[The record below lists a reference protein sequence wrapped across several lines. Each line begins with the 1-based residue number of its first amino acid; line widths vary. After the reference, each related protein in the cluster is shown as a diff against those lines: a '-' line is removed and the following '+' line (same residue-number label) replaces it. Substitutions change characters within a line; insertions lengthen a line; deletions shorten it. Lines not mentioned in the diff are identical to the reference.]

1 MNKIKLDKYES
12 EIERDA
18 EKFKKISKAKKQK
31 INNII
36 DKTNEKISITL
47 RLNKQDLEQL
57 KNRAS
62 EEGLPYQTLIS
73 SVLHKFVSNRL
84 IDDKS
89 LLKIIK
95 FVKP

>member
-1 MNKIKLDKYES
+1 MKNIKLNKYET
-12 EIERDA
+12 EIENNAD
-18 EKFKKISKAKKQK
+18 KFKKISKSKKEK

-36 DKTNEKISITL
+36 DKTNEKISVTL
-47 RLNKQDLEQL
+47 RLNIQDLEQI

-73 SVLHKFVSNRL
+73 SILHKFVSNRL
-84 IDDKS
+84 IDDKN

-95 FVKP
+95 LVKS